1 MKRIK
6 IKYAKLGRQKSWGLA
21 HSDGQVVLDSSLK
34 GKKHLEILLHE
45 CLHILYPENSEDEV
59 IANSVILTN
68 TLWHEKYRRIDDN
81 KDLPLQDGS
90 K

>member
-6 IKYAKLGRQKSWGLA
+6 IKYAKLGKQKAWGLA
-21 HSDGQVVLDSSLK
+21 DSDGFVTLDGRLK

-45 CLHILYPENSEDEV
+45 CLHILYPNDSEEEIV
-59 IANSVILTN
+59 NKSVILTN
-68 TLWHEKYRRIDDN
+68 TMWHENYRRVEQHDTI
-81 KDLPLQDGS
+81 PLQDGS